1 MDRGSEW
8 RKWDLHIHTPG
19 TAKNDQYGS
28 SDDIWEKYIDALE
41 KTDVAV
47 FGITDY
53 FSIRNYQKVREF
65 QKNGRLNG
73 KYILPNVEMR
83 LLPVTGKNTPINIH
97 VIFDT
102 QLTDDEIEREFFNCL
117 HFSYEGANYFCIDS
131 NLACL
136 GRKVKNN
143 EGLNDNVA
151 IKKGIEAFAIS
162 YESLREVINKEF
174 FKGHIMVAL
183 SNSSQDGV
191 AGIMQHEGN
200 LQPLR
205 KEITKMAD
213 IILSGNLSDV
223 QYFSGDKTSEE
234 EVMASY
240 RSLKPCIIGSDAHSL
255 EQVGVFPNNRITWIK
270 ADPTFEGLKQILFEP
285 KERVCISDIKP
296 DSKPDYNIIDR
307 VVLNTVGVW
316 QQTISLNQNLNTIIG
331 GRSTGKS
338 TLLSSIAK
346 KFQGIDNNDSSF
358 IQELCDGVHVYWR
371 DGQENDNKDIEY
383 FTQNQIA
390 NILSKEKDEHPDK
403 FFRNILIAKENIRK
417 EHENYKADEAKLYSL
432 IQGKVALLFEKRRQI
447 GEKSVFLKTLGDKD
461 GIEHEIE
468 KLSRERDVV
477 QLQLTDNKVI
487 LENYLAI
494 EKKLLQLRDRAAVLK
509 QEEELLKIL
518 DNSHF
523 FQISPAI
530 SYSGVTEENYKKITE
545 KLDQIISN
553 SNSQMGDFVKS
564 LMAETNKKYNDI
576 VRDISEKQNEE
587 EYKEGKQIFDA
598 NKNLSQVVSQITSMS
613 KQLEAINEE
622 MQMLDKL
629 KKECDCIVSELMN
642 EHLSYLDMM
651 NSVAS
656 VLRIEHET
664 ITLSANYVL
673 SNKLD
678 NFLRE
683 SLSLRFVAMNDLIA
697 YVVSQYSKKTRDKVK
712 ECLTEILDKALKEE
726 LSLKKDFELQN
737 FITVMLST
745 NWYELKY
752 DVNYE
757 GDKLSEMSPGK
768 RAFVVLKLLLDFSEK
783 KCPILIDQPEDDLD
797 NRSIYNEL
805 VKYIREKKKERQII
819 LVTHNPN
826 IVVGADAEEVIVANQ
841 NGKNA
846 PNDKEIKFQYLCGS
860 LENSVPRNDDE
871 QLPILYRCGIREHV
885 CDILEGGEKAF
896 RDRENK
902 YGYFKI

>member
-1 MDRGSEW
+1 M
-8 RKWDLHIHTPG
+8 
-19 TAKNDQYGS
+19 
-28 SDDIWEKYIDALE
+28 
-41 KTDVAV
+41 
-47 FGITDY
+47 
-53 FSIRNYQKVREF
+53 
-65 QKNGRLNG
+65 
-73 KYILPNVEMR
+73 
-83 LLPVTGKNTPINIH
+83 
-97 VIFDT
+97 
-102 QLTDDEIEREFFNCL
+102 
-117 HFSYEGANYFCIDS
+117 
-131 NLACL
+131 
-136 GRKVKNN
+136 
-143 EGLNDNVA
+143 
-151 IKKGIEAFAIS
+151 
-162 YESLREVINKEF
+162 
-174 FKGHIMVAL
+174 
-183 SNSSQDGV
+183 
-191 AGIMQHEGN
+191 
-200 LQPLR
+200 
-205 KEITKMAD
+205 
-213 IILSGNLSDV
+213 
-223 QYFSGDKTSEE
+223 
-234 EVMASY
+234 
-240 RSLKPCIIGSDAHSL
+240 
-255 EQVGVFPNNRITWIK
+255 
-270 ADPTFEGLKQILFEP
+270 
-285 KERVCISDIKP
+285 
-296 DSKPDYNIIDR
+296 
-307 VVLNTVGVW
+307 
-316 QQTISLNQNLNTIIG
+316 
-331 GRSTGKS
+331 
-338 TLLSSIAK
+338 
-346 KFQGIDNNDSSF
+346 
-358 IQELCDGVHVYWR
+358 
-371 DGQENDNKDIEY
+371 
-383 FTQNQIA
+383 
-390 NILSKEKDEHPDK
+390 
-403 FFRNILIAKENIRK
+403 
-417 EHENYKADEAKLYSL
+417 
-432 IQGKVALLFEKRRQI
+432 
-447 GEKSVFLKTLGDKD
+447 
-461 GIEHEIE
+461 
-468 KLSRERDVV
+468 
-477 QLQLTDNKVI
+477 
-487 LENYLAI
+487 
-494 EKKLLQLRDRAAVLK
+494 LQLRDRAAVLK